1 MDAKKNERNINYTC
15 IYNTIFFHTK
25 YTYRTCLKKKLQK
38 YWNFKQQT
46 KIFLKYYTFCKTSY
60 TSNMVIGKTRNDLS
74 FLTQNGENQSI
85 GKMSVQGQ
93 LDHITAE
100 AQCTSRLD
108 QAGEDV
114 SLVKDKPEQNILSII
129 IPLLW
134 SWRGI
139 Q

>member
-1 MDAKKNERNINYTC
+1 
-15 IYNTIFFHTK
+15 
-25 YTYRTCLKKKLQK
+25 
-38 YWNFKQQT
+38 
-46 KIFLKYYTFCKTSY
+46 
-60 TSNMVIGKTRNDLS
+60 MVIGKTRNDLS